1 MEDSRSDAEV
11 IKAALERPAEFGR
24 VFERHWDSVFRY
36 LERRLG
42 VNAAQ
47 DLASEVFK
55 IAFERRTSYKI
66 VDGTSCLPWLY
77 GIAANLALKERRR
90 FARHLAAV
98 DRFSRITTGGVDDH
112 ASHVAASVDSE
123 QIWTQVQAALNTI
136 DDESREM
143 LLLVAWEGLSYEQV
157 AEVFD
162 VPLSTVRSRLH
173 RARARLRTTLSPL
186 FAPPVDN
193 PIQGRM
199 R

>member
-42 VNAAQ
+42 ANAAQ
-47 DLASEVFK
+47 DLASEVFR
-55 IAFERRTSYKI
+55 IAFQRRWSYKI

-77 GIAANLALKERRR
+77 GIASNLALKERRG

-157 AEVFD
+157 AQAFD
-162 VPLSTVRSRLH
+162 VPLGTVRSRLH

-186 FAPPVDN
+186 LGPPVDN
-193 PIQGRM
+193 SIQGSKR
-199 R
+199 

>member
-11 IKAALERPAEFGR
+11 IRASLERPAEFGR

-55 IAFERRTSYKI
+55 IAFQRRTSYKT
-66 VDGTSCLPWLY
+66 VDATSCLPWLY

-98 DRFSRITTGGVDDH
+98 DRFSRITTDGVDDH

-123 QIWTQVQAALNTI
+123 QVWTHVQSALNTI
-136 DDESREM
+136 DYESREM

-162 VPLSTVRSRLH
+162 IPLGTVRSRLH
-173 RARARLRTTLSPL
+173 RARARLRKTLSPHFGL
-186 FAPPVDN
+186 PVDN
-193 PIQGRM
+193 PIQGR
-199 R
+199 RK

>member
-1 MEDSRSDAEV
+1 V

-42 VNAAQ
+42 ANGAQ
-47 DLASEVFK
+47 DLASEVFR
-55 IAFERRTSYKI
+55 IAFQRRWSYKI

-77 GIAANLALKERRR
+77 GIASNLALKERRG

-157 AEVFD
+157 AQAFD
-162 VPLSTVRSRLH
+162 VPLGTVRSRLH

-186 FAPPVDN
+186 LGPPVDN
-193 PIQGRM
+193 SIQGSKR
-199 R
+199 